1 MFLVDTM
8 TIPLLYMSYS
18 VRVSK
23 LVTYH
28 LYLKRPREA
37 NSSFNSAAISLQLA
51 PGLISSSP
59 LLCTSTLASQYC
71 NIYNIK
77 ILEVCNIS
85 VSRLLNSCLFHIR
98 SSHWLNQKTRVPP
111 VQSKLLTT
119 PIELSSQSCIAP
131 SVMHHQYAC
140 RTQSSLEQCNS
151 LGSLENS

>member
-1 MFLVDTM
+1 MTVSHFATLNNFKSRNIKFQCVKLVTFTIIDMFLVDTM

-77 ILEVCNIS
+77 ILEVFNIS

-98 SSHWLNQKTRVPP
+98 SSHWLNQNTRVPP
-111 VQSKLLTT
+111 V
-119 PIELSSQSCIAP
+119 
-131 SVMHHQYAC
+131 
-140 RTQSSLEQCNS
+140 
-151 LGSLENS
+151 